1 VETYIILLIV
11 ICIVLLVLFLV
22 FYIANQKKS
31 KKLDSLAEQIAIY
44 SEKLES
50 LRKYQQIIDAE
61 GEAKKIINQA
71 KAIAL
76 KIRSE
81 AKETESK
88 SKHLFARTKQKYNQI
103 IAKATEL
110 ANSKLKESRQKAKTI
125 REKAEKILNEA
136 HTLAGIIEKDAKA
149 RAEKIAGDAWKA
161 KENADHYDAT
171 VKAMKNII
179 KGYGDEYLVPNEDVL
194 DELSQEYDH
203 KEAGRELAR
212 VRALVKSMIKNDEA
226 ADCDYVE
233 PYRRRT
239 AIEFVLDAF
248 NGKIDSIM
256 AKVKHDNYGKLK
268 QKIEDSYRL
277 VNHNGKAFRNA
288 RITLAYLDAV
298 KEQLKFAVATQ
309 ELKRIDQEEQRQIK
323 AQMREEAKVQREA
336 EKIRRQAEKEER
348 MVRKAMAQA
357 EKRLAAAADQERLAL
372 EEEIAK
378 LKDQLLEAEAK
389 GERAISMAQQ
399 TKQGHIYIISNPG
412 SFGEEVIKI
421 GMTRR
426 LEPMDRV
433 KELGDASVPFMFDVH
448 AIIHSDDAPSLENE
462 LHQCFHNT
470 RVNKVN
476 IRKEFF
482 RAPLTKIKGR
492 VTELGYEAHWTMK
505 AEALEYRESLQI
517 EKHSIEESKNKD
529 AQEANL
535 ESNSSHVS
543 AI

>member
-1 VETYIILLIV
+1 
-11 ICIVLLVLFLV
+11 
-22 FYIANQKKS
+22 
-31 KKLDSLAEQIAIY
+31 
-44 SEKLES
+44 
-50 LRKYQQIIDAE
+50 
-61 GEAKKIINQA
+61 
-71 KAIAL
+71 
-76 KIRSE
+76 
-81 AKETESK
+81 
-88 SKHLFARTKQKYNQI
+88 
-103 IAKATEL
+103 
-110 ANSKLKESRQKAKTI
+110 
-125 REKAEKILNEA
+125 
-136 HTLAGIIEKDAKA
+136 
-149 RAEKIAGDAWKA
+149 
-161 KENADHYDAT
+161 
-171 VKAMKNII
+171 
-179 KGYGDEYLVPNEDVL
+179 
-194 DELSQEYDH
+194 
-203 KEAGRELAR
+203 
-212 VRALVKSMIKNDEA
+212 
-226 ADCDYVE
+226 
-233 PYRRRT
+233 
-239 AIEFVLDAF
+239 
-248 NGKIDSIM
+248 
-256 AKVKHDNYGKLK
+256 
-268 QKIEDSYRL
+268 
-277 VNHNGKAFRNA
+277 
-288 RITLAYLDAV
+288 
-298 KEQLKFAVATQ
+298 VATQ